1 MIIKKVNIIVFGG
14 LKDKIISFDKGM
26 NIVYGENEAGKSTI
40 QAFIKIWLY
49 GMSNYK
55 GKDYKQNERLK
66 YMPSTGETI
75 SGELYVEFKNKEY
88 IIRRTFGKS
97 KKEDTSSVIDAITGE
112 EIKYISK
119 EEPGKYFFNI
129 NRATFINTLFI
140 GQLGVEVRKDKE
152 EEIIDKIANSIGI
165 DDGQVSADVALTKL
179 NKYKKSISNVR
190 KNGDLDVLNERYS
203 NLLSERYEAYN
214 LSNHNLD
221 NEELL
226 INMNLEKKSLNNEI
240 NNLEIYKRFLKRT
253 KLKKEFEE
261 ITQYFKKKQE
271 LKNKEKY
278 INKLLTYNDEFINY
292 AFVKELREE
301 YYLYLNILDTSE
313 SEKEEIRQ
321 KEEKLK
327 ELKTPLDKYDY
338 IEQLPENILNILER
352 LKIRREILKEK
363 VDINQSIEN
372 EIDFLN
378 LKERE
383 AEKIVGDALI
393 INDFRE
399 AIENT
404 VNSYEEKLKDLKKI
418 VEDDN
423 RNKNNN
429 NNNTNNN
436 NNNNNVFYGF
446 LLIISILSIILA
458 IASNNIVLS
467 LILYIIFGVSIVFL
481 LINTYFNKGGKNKKI
496 EAIKI
501 DINKIEKDLDYYC
514 NALKIGSYKE
524 LFKKLKIYDDYTK
537 LQNKINEKINEKL
550 SQKELLDLEKAISEY
565 ATVND
570 EIEEYLN
577 ISGTNDLG
585 ELINEVNKYQQLSK
599 GLDILEIEL
608 KNLKIGL
615 EKTKEQLIIRER
627 KIRGKLG
634 SIGFENIN
642 ILGVEDILKELEDKL
657 ELRDEINRDLASV
670 EEAYSVLTKGKD
682 IDLIKKEL
690 GDVIN
695 INFEYSYEN
704 EEEIDSVIKEK
715 NLKLLEVEKSI
726 KDIENEIKNRFN
738 GKRTIPDIEE
748 EIKEV
753 EDEVKEKV
761 KQLRA
766 SSIAIESLQE
776 AYQEIRENFGPILNK
791 NVIDSFSKF
800 TDEKYSD
807 VMVSDNYEMKVRNQN
822 NIMKA
827 DILSNGANDQLNLSL
842 RLAFIDM
849 IFKSKD
855 VSIYLDDAFVQY
867 DNKRLEKTI
876 KCLVNQNFKQCII
889 FTCQN
894 REESILSKNNIEH
907 KYIKLIP

>member
-14 LKDKIISFDKGM
+14 LKDKIINFDNGM
-26 NIVYGENEAGKSTI
+26 NIIYGENEAGKSTI

-49 GMSNYK
+49 GMANYK
-55 GKDYKQNERLK
+55 GKDYKQNDRLK

-75 SGELYVEFKNKEY
+75 SGELYVEFKNKDY

-97 KKEDTSSVIDAITGE
+97 KKEDTSLIIDAITGE
-112 EIKYISK
+112 EINYISK

-140 GQLGVEVRKDKE
+140 SQLGVEVRKDKE

-165 DDGQVSADVALTKL
+165 DDGQVSVEVAIAKL

-190 KNGDLDVLNERYS
+190 KNGYLDVLNERHS

-226 INMNLEKKSLNNEI
+226 INMNLEKKNLNNEI
-240 NNLEIYKRFLKRT
+240 NNLEIYKRFLKKT

-271 LKNKEKY
+271 LKDKEKY
-278 INKLLTYNDEFINY
+278 INKLLTYNDEFINDE
-292 AFVKELREE
+292 FIKELREE
-301 YYLYLNILDTSE
+301 YSLYLNILDTRE
-313 SEKEEIRQ
+313 SEKEDIRE
-321 KEEKLK
+321 KEVKLK
-327 ELKTPLDKYDY
+327 ELKTPLDKYEY

-352 LKIRREILKEK
+352 LNIRREVLKEK
-363 VDINQSIEN
+363 VDLNQSIEN

-378 LKERE
+378 IKERE
-383 AEKIVGDALI
+383 AKKLIGDSLI

-399 AIENT
+399 AIDST
-404 VNSYEEKLKDLKKI
+404 VSSYEEKLKELKGL

-423 RNKNNN
+423 KNK
-429 NNNTNNN
+429 
-436 NNNNNVFYGF
+436 NNNVFYGF
-446 LLIISILSIILA
+446 LLGVSLLSIILR
-458 IASNNIVLS
+458 IASKNIILNI
-467 LILYIIFGVSIVFL
+467 ILYIIFGISILVL
-481 LINTYFNKGGKNKKI
+481 LISIYLNKGGKNKRMDS
-496 EAIKI
+496 IKR

-514 NALKIGSYKE
+514 DILRISSYKE
-524 LFKKLKIYDDYTK
+524 LFKKLKIYDDYIK

-550 SQKELLDLEKAISEY
+550 SQRKLLDLEKSIYEY
-565 ATVND
+565 DVVND

-577 ISGTNDLG
+577 ISGTTDLV
-585 ELINEVNKYQQLSK
+585 ELITEVNKYQEASK

-608 KNLKIGL
+608 KSLKNTL
-615 EKTKEQLIIRER
+615 EKTKEQLEIRER
-627 KIRGKLG
+627 KIREKLAT
-634 SIGFENIN
+634 IGFQNIN
-642 ILGVEDILKELEDKL
+642 ILEVEDILKELEEKL
-657 ELRDEINRDLASV
+657 KLRDEINRNLASV
-670 EEAYSVLTKGKD
+670 EEAYSILTKGKD

-690 GDVIN
+690 SDIIN
-695 INFEYSYEN
+695 VNFRYSYEN

-715 NLKLLEVEKSI
+715 NLRLLEVEKSI

-753 EDEVKEKV
+753 EDEAKKKVKE
-761 KQLRA
+761 LRA

-776 AYQEIRENFGPILNK
+776 AYQEIRNSFGPILNK
-791 NVIDSFSKF
+791 NVIDSFSRF
-800 TDEKYSD
+800 TDGKYSD
-807 VMVSDNYEMKVRNQN
+807 VMVADNYEMKVINEN
-822 NIMKA
+822 NLMKS

-876 KCLVNQNFKQCII
+876 KYLINQNFKQCII
-889 FTCQN
+889 FTCQD
-894 REESILSKNNIEH
+894 REESILSKNNIDH
-907 KYIKLIP
+907 NYIKLIP

>member
-165 DDGQVSADVALTKL
+165 DDGQVSVDVALTKL

-301 YYLYLNILDTSE
+301 YSLYLNILDTSE
-313 SEKEEIRQ
+313 SEKEQIRQ

-383 AEKIVGDALI
+383 AQKIVGNALI

-423 RNKNNN
+423 RNK
-429 NNNTNNN
+429 

-585 ELINEVNKYQQLSK
+585 ELINEVNKYQQSSK

-807 VMVSDNYEMKVRNQN
+807 VMVSDNYEMRVRNQN

-876 KCLVNQNFKQCII
+876 KYLVNQNFKQCII

>member
-1 MIIKKVNIIVFGG
+1 MIIKKVNIIAFGG
-14 LKDKIISFDKGM
+14 LKDKIISFDNGM
-26 NIVYGENEAGKSTI
+26 NIIYGENEAGKSTI

-66 YMPSTGETI
+66 YMPTTGETI
-75 SGELYVEFKNKEY
+75 SGELYVEFKSKDY

-97 KKEDTSSVIDAITGE
+97 KKEDTSLVIDAITGE
-112 EIKYISK
+112 EVNYISK

-165 DDGQVSADVALTKL
+165 DDGQVSVDVAIVKL

-190 KNGDLDVLNERYS
+190 KNGYLDILNERYS

-226 INMNLEKKSLNNEI
+226 INMNLEKKSLNSEI
-240 NNLEIYKRFLKRT
+240 NNLEIYKKFLKKT

-292 AFVKELREE
+292 EFIKELREE
-301 YYLYLNILDTSE
+301 YSLYLSMLDTE
-313 SEKEEIRQ
+313 KLEKEVIQE

-327 ELKTPLDKYDY
+327 ELKIPLDRYDY
-338 IEQLPENILNILER
+338 IEQLPKNVLNILEK
-352 LKIRREILKEK
+352 LNIRKEVLKEK
-363 VDINQSIEN
+363 VDINKSIEN
-372 EIDFLN
+372 EIEFLN
-378 LKERE
+378 LKEQE
-383 AEKIVGDALI
+383 AKKIIGDALI

-399 AIENT
+399 AIGITIN
-404 VNSYEEKLKDLKKI
+404 NYEEKLKELKI
-418 VEDDN
+418 LMEDDN
-423 RNKNNN
+423 RNKSNNL
-429 NNNTNNN
+429 
-436 NNNNNVFYGF
+436 FYGF
-446 LLIISILSIILA
+446 LLVVSLLSIILA
-458 IASNNIVLS
+458 IFVNNNILS
-467 LILYIIFGVSIVFL
+467 VILYMIFSITSLFL
-481 LINTYFNKGGKNKKI
+481 LFNIYINKNGKNKKI
-496 EAIKI
+496 DIIKRE
-501 DINKIEKDLDYYC
+501 INKLEKDLDYYC
-514 NALKIGSYKE
+514 STLKISSYKE

-537 LQNKINEKINEKL
+537 LKIKINEKINEKL
-550 SQKELLDLEKAISEY
+550 SQRELLSLEKAIDEY
-565 ATVND
+565 DIINS
-570 EIEEYLN
+570 EIEGYLN
-577 ISGTNDLG
+577 ISSANNLG
-585 ELINEVNKYQQLSK
+585 ELIDEINKYQEASK

-608 KNLKIGL
+608 KNLKSGL
-615 EKTKEQLIIRER
+615 EKTKEQMEIRER
-627 KIRGKLG
+627 KIRVKLG
-634 SIGFENIN
+634 SIGFENIK
-642 ILGVEDILKELEDKL
+642 LLEVEDILKELEEKL

-670 EEAYSVLTKGKD
+670 EEAYSALTKGKN
-682 IDLIKKEL
+682 IDLIKKDL
-690 GDVIN
+690 SDVIN
-695 INFEYSYEN
+695 IDFKYSYKN
-704 EEEIDSVIKEK
+704 EEEIDSVIKDK
-715 NLKLLEVEKSI
+715 NLRLLEVEKSI

-748 EIKEV
+748 EIKKI
-753 EDEVKEKV
+753 EDETREKV
-761 KQLRA
+761 KELKA
-766 SSIAIESLQE
+766 SSIAMESLQE
-776 AYQEIRENFGPILNK
+776 AYQEIRDNFGPILNK
-791 NVIDSFSKF
+791 GVIDSFGRF
-800 TDEKYSD
+800 TDGKYND
-807 VMVSDNYEMKVRNQN
+807 VMVADNYEMKVRNEN

-867 DNKRLEKTI
+867 DNKRLEKTM
-876 KCLVNQNFKQCII
+876 KYLVNQNFKQCII

-907 KYIKLIP
+907 KYIKLIS

>member
-14 LKDKIISFDKGM
+14 LKDKIISFNNGM
-26 NIVYGENEAGKSTI
+26 NIIYGENEAGKSTI

-97 KKEDTSSVIDAITGE
+97 KKEDTSLVIDAITGE
-112 EIKYISK
+112 EINYISK
-119 EEPGKYFFNI
+119 EDPGKYFFNI

-165 DDGQVSADVALTKL
+165 DDGQVSVDVAIAKL

-190 KNGDLDVLNERYS
+190 KNGYLDLLNERHS

-226 INMNLEKKSLNNEI
+226 INMNLEKKSLNSEI
-240 NNLEIYKRFLKRT
+240 NNLEIYKKFLKKT

-292 AFVKELREE
+292 AFIKELREE
-301 YYLYLNILDTSE
+301 YSLYLNILDTSK
-313 SEKEEIRQ
+313 SEEEAIRE

-327 ELKTPLDKYDY
+327 EIKTPLDKYDY
-338 IEQLPENILNILER
+338 IEQFPKNILNILEK
-352 LKIRREILKEK
+352 LNIRKEVLKEK
-363 VDINQSIEN
+363 VDINQSIEK

-378 LKERE
+378 LKEKE
-383 AEKIVGDALI
+383 AKKIIGDALI

-404 VNSYEEKLKDLKKI
+404 VNSYEEKLKELKNL
-418 VEDDN
+418 VEDH
-423 RNKNNN
+423 NK
-429 NNNTNNN
+429 
-436 NNNNNVFYGF
+436 NNNVFYGF
-446 LLIISILSIILA
+446 LLGISLLSIILA
-458 IASNNIVLS
+458 IASKNIILS
-467 LILYIIFGVSIVFL
+467 LILYIIFGVSILFL
-481 LINTYFNKGGKNKKI
+481 LINIYLSKVRKNKKI
-496 EAIKI
+496 ESIKI
-501 DINKIEKDLDYYC
+501 DINKIEKDLNYYC
-514 NALKIGSYKE
+514 NVLKISSYKE
-524 LFKKLKIYDDYTK
+524 LFKKLKIYDDYIK

-550 SQKELLDLEKAISEY
+550 SQRELLELEKAIDEY
-565 ATVND
+565 GIINA
-570 EIEEYLN
+570 EIEGYLN
-577 ISGTNDLG
+577 ISGANNLG
-585 ELINEVNKYQQLSK
+585 ELITEVNKYQEASK

-615 EKTKEQLIIRER
+615 EKTKEQLVIKER
-627 KIRGKLG
+627 KIREKLC

-642 ILGVEDILKELEDKL
+642 VLEVEDILKELEEKL
-657 ELRDEINRDLASV
+657 NLRDEINRDLASV
-670 EEAYSVLTKGKD
+670 EEAYSVLTKGKN

-690 GDVIN
+690 EDVIN
-695 INFEYSYEN
+695 INFKYSYKN

-715 NLKLLEVEKSI
+715 NLRLLEVEKSI
-726 KDIENEIKNRFN
+726 KDIENEIKSRFN

-761 KQLRA
+761 KELRA
-766 SSIAIESLQE
+766 SSFAIESLQE
-776 AYQEIRENFGPILNK
+776 AYQEIRDNFGPILNK
-791 NVIDSFSKF
+791 NVIDSFSRF
-800 TDEKYSD
+800 TDGKYSD
-807 VMVSDNYEMKVRNQN
+807 VMVADNYEMKVRNES

-876 KCLVNQNFKQCII
+876 KYLVNQNFKQCII

>member
-14 LKDKIISFDKGM
+14 LKDKIINFDNGM
-26 NIVYGENEAGKSTI
+26 NIIYGENEAGKSTI

-49 GMSNYK
+49 GMANYK
-55 GKDYKQNERLK
+55 GKDYKQNDRLK

-75 SGELYVEFKNKEY
+75 SGELYVEFKNKDY

-97 KKEDTSSVIDAITGE
+97 KKEDTSLIIDAITGE
-112 EIKYISK
+112 EINYISK

-140 GQLGVEVRKDKE
+140 SQLGVEVRKDKE
-152 EEIIDKIANSIGI
+152 EEIIDKIANSTGI
-165 DDGQVSADVALTKL
+165 DDGQVSVEVAIAKL

-190 KNGDLDVLNERYS
+190 KNGYLDVLNERHS

-226 INMNLEKKSLNNEI
+226 INMNLEKKNLNNEI
-240 NNLEIYKRFLKRT
+240 NNLEIYKRFLKKT

-271 LKNKEKY
+271 LKDKEKY
-278 INKLLTYNDEFINY
+278 INKLLTYNDEFINDE
-292 AFVKELREE
+292 FIKELREE
-301 YYLYLNILDTSE
+301 YSLYLNILDTRE
-313 SEKEEIRQ
+313 SEKEDIRE
-321 KEEKLK
+321 KEVKLK
-327 ELKTPLDKYDY
+327 ELKTPLDKYEY

-352 LKIRREILKEK
+352 LNIRREVLKEK
-363 VDINQSIEN
+363 VDLNQSIEN

-378 LKERE
+378 IKERE
-383 AEKIVGDALI
+383 AKKLIGDSLI

-399 AIENT
+399 AIDST
-404 VNSYEEKLKDLKKI
+404 VSSYEEKLKELKGL

-423 RNKNNN
+423 KNK
-429 NNNTNNN
+429 
-436 NNNNNVFYGF
+436 NNNVFYGF
-446 LLIISILSIILA
+446 LLGVSLLSIILR
-458 IASNNIVLS
+458 IASKNIILNI
-467 LILYIIFGVSIVFL
+467 ILYIIFGISILVL
-481 LINTYFNKGGKNKKI
+481 LISIYLNKGGKNKRMDS
-496 EAIKI
+496 IKR

-514 NALKIGSYKE
+514 DILRISSYKE
-524 LFKKLKIYDDYTK
+524 LFKKLKIYDDYIK

-550 SQKELLDLEKAISEY
+550 SQRKLLDLEKSIYEY
-565 ATVND
+565 DVVND

-577 ISGTNDLG
+577 ISGTTDLV
-585 ELINEVNKYQQLSK
+585 ELITEVNKYQEASK

-608 KNLKIGL
+608 KSLKNTL
-615 EKTKEQLIIRER
+615 EKTKEQLEIRER
-627 KIRGKLG
+627 KIREKLAT
-634 SIGFENIN
+634 IGFQNIN
-642 ILGVEDILKELEDKL
+642 ILEVEDILKELEEKL
-657 ELRDEINRDLASV
+657 KLRDEINRNLASV
-670 EEAYSVLTKGKD
+670 EEAYSILTKGKD

-690 GDVIN
+690 SDIIN
-695 INFEYSYEN
+695 VNFRYSYEN

-715 NLKLLEVEKSI
+715 NLRLLEVEKSI

-753 EDEVKEKV
+753 EDEAKKKVKE
-761 KQLRA
+761 LRA

-776 AYQEIRENFGPILNK
+776 AYQEIRNSFGPILNK
-791 NVIDSFSKF
+791 NVIDSFSRF
-800 TDEKYSD
+800 TDGKYSD
-807 VMVSDNYEMKVRNQN
+807 VMVADNYEMKVINEN
-822 NIMKA
+822 NLMKS
-827 DILSNGANDQLNLSL
+827 DILSNGANDHLNLSL

-876 KCLVNQNFKQCII
+876 KYLINQNFKQCII
-889 FTCQN
+889 FTCQD
-894 REESILSKNNIEH
+894 REESILSKNNIDH
-907 KYIKLIP
+907 NYIKLIP

>member
-165 DDGQVSADVALTKL
+165 DDGQVSVDVALIKL

-301 YYLYLNILDTSE
+301 YSLYLNILDTSK

-383 AEKIVGDALI
+383 AQKIVGNALI

-423 RNKNNN
+423 RNKK
-429 NNNTNNN
+429 N

-514 NALKIGSYKE
+514 NVLKIGSYKE

-585 ELINEVNKYQQLSK
+585 ELINEVNKYQQSSK

-807 VMVSDNYEMKVRNQN
+807 VMVSDNYEMRVRNQN

-876 KCLVNQNFKQCII
+876 KYLVNQNFKQCII

>member
-14 LKDKIISFDKGM
+14 LKDKIISFDNGM

-66 YMPSTGETI
+66 YTPSTGETI
-75 SGELYVEFKNKEY
+75 SGELYVEFKNKDY

-97 KKEDTSSVIDAITGE
+97 KKEDTSLVIDAITGE
-112 EIKYISK
+112 EINYISK

-140 GQLGVEVRKDKE
+140 SQLGVEVRKDKE

-165 DDGQVSADVALTKL
+165 DDGQVSVEVAIAKL

-190 KNGDLDVLNERYS
+190 KNGYLDVLNERHS

-226 INMNLEKKSLNNEI
+226 INMNLEKKSLNSEI
-240 NNLEIYKRFLKRT
+240 SNLEIYKKFLKKT

-278 INKLLTYNDEFINY
+278 ISKLLTYNDEFINY
-292 AFVKELREE
+292 EFIKELREE
-301 YYLYLNILDTSE
+301 HSLYLSILDTE
-313 SEKEEIRQ
+313 ELEKEVIQE

-327 ELKTPLDKYDY
+327 ELKTPLDKYNY
-338 IEQLPENILNILER
+338 IEQLPKNILNILEK
-352 LKIRREILKEK
+352 LNIRREILREK

-378 LKERE
+378 LKEKE
-383 AEKIVGDALI
+383 AKKIIGDALI

-399 AIENT
+399 AIDIT
-404 VNSYEEKLKDLKKI
+404 ISSYEEKLKELKI
-418 VEDDN
+418 LMEDDN
-423 RNKNNN
+423 KNKSNNL
-429 NNNTNNN
+429 
-436 NNNNNVFYGF
+436 FYCF
-446 LLIISILSIILA
+446 LLAISFLSIILA
-458 IASNNIVLS
+458 IFVNNNILS
-467 LILYIIFGVSIVFL
+467 LILYMIFSITSLFL
-481 LINTYFNKGGKNKKI
+481 LFNIYINRDGKNKKI
-496 EAIKI
+496 DTIKR
-501 DINKIEKDLDYYC
+501 DISKVEKDLDYYC
-514 NALKIGSYKE
+514 NILKISSYKE
-524 LFKKLKIYDDYTK
+524 LFKKLKIYDDYIK

-550 SQKELLDLEKAISEY
+550 SQRELLGLEKSIYEY
-565 ATVND
+565 DIINA
-570 EIEEYLN
+570 EIEGYLN
-577 ISGTNDLG
+577 ISGANNLG
-585 ELINEVNKYQQLSK
+585 ELIAEINKYQEASK

-608 KNLKIGL
+608 KNLKSGI
-615 EKTKEQLIIRER
+615 EKIKEQMEIRER
-627 KIRGKLG
+627 KIRAKLE
-634 SIGFENIN
+634 SMGFENIK
-642 ILGVEDILKELEDKL
+642 ILEVEGILNELENKL
-657 ELRDEINRDLASV
+657 KLRDEINRDLASV
-670 EEAYSVLTKGKD
+670 EEAYFALTKGKN
-682 IDLIKKEL
+682 IDLIKKDL
-690 GDVIN
+690 SDIIN
-695 INFEYSYEN
+695 IDFKYSYKN
-704 EEEIDSVIKEK
+704 EEEIDSVIKDK
-715 NLKLLEVEKSI
+715 NLRLLEVEKSI
-726 KDIENEIKNRFN
+726 KDVENEIKNRFN

-748 EIKEV
+748 EIKKI
-753 EDEVKEKV
+753 EDEAKEKV
-761 KQLRA
+761 KELRA
-766 SSIAIESLQE
+766 SSLAIESLQE
-776 AYQEIRENFGPILNK
+776 AYQEIRDNFGPILNK
-791 NVIDSFSKF
+791 NVIDSFSRF
-800 TDEKYSD
+800 TDEKYTD
-807 VMVSDNYEMKVRNQN
+807 VMVADNYEMKVRNKN
-822 NIMKA
+822 NIMNS

-876 KCLVNQNFKQCII
+876 KYLVNQNFKQCII
-889 FTCQN
+889 FTCQD
-894 REESILSKNNIEH
+894 REESILAKDNIEH
-907 KYIKLIP
+907 KYIKLIS

>member
-423 RNKNNN
+423 RNKK
-429 NNNTNNN
+429 NNN

-876 KCLVNQNFKQCII
+876 KYLVNQNFKQCII

>member
-429 NNNTNNN
+429 NNN
-436 NNNNNVFYGF
+436 VFYGF

-585 ELINEVNKYQQLSK
+585 ELINEVNKYQQSSK

-807 VMVSDNYEMKVRNQN
+807 VMVSDNYEMKVRNKN

-876 KCLVNQNFKQCII
+876 KYLVNQNFKQCII

>member
-14 LKDKIISFDKGM
+14 LKDKIINFDNGM
-26 NIVYGENEAGKSTI
+26 NIIYGENEAGKSTI

-49 GMSNYK
+49 GMANYK
-55 GKDYKQNERLK
+55 GKDYKQNDRLK

-75 SGELYVEFKNKEY
+75 SGELYVEFKNKDY

-97 KKEDTSSVIDAITGE
+97 KKEDTSLIIDAITGE
-112 EIKYISK
+112 EINYISK

-140 GQLGVEVRKDKE
+140 SQLGVEVRKDKE
-152 EEIIDKIANSIGI
+152 GEIIDKIANSVGI
-165 DDGQVSADVALTKL
+165 DDGQVSLEVAIEKL
-179 NKYKKSISNVR
+179 NKYKKYISNVR
-190 KNGDLDVLNERYS
+190 KNGCLDVLNERYS

-226 INMNLEKKSLNNEI
+226 INMNLEKKNLNNEI
-240 NNLEIYKRFLKRT
+240 NNLEIYKRFLKKT

-271 LKNKEKY
+271 LKDKEKY
-278 INKLLTYNDEFINY
+278 INKLLTYNDEFINDE
-292 AFVKELREE
+292 FIKELREE
-301 YYLYLNILDTSE
+301 YSLYLNILDTSE
-313 SEKEEIRQ
+313 SEKEDIRE
-321 KEEKLK
+321 KEVKLK
-327 ELKTPLDKYDY
+327 ELKTPLDKYEY

-352 LKIRREILKEK
+352 LNIRREVLKEK
-363 VDINQSIEN
+363 VDLNQSIEN

-378 LKERE
+378 IKERE
-383 AEKIVGDALI
+383 AKKLIGDSLI

-399 AIENT
+399 VIDST
-404 VNSYEEKLKDLKKI
+404 VSSYEEKLKELKGL

-423 RNKNNN
+423 KNK
-429 NNNTNNN
+429 
-436 NNNNNVFYGF
+436 NNNVFYGF
-446 LLIISILSIILA
+446 LLGVSLLSIILR
-458 IASNNIVLS
+458 IASKNIKLNI
-467 LILYIIFGVSIVFL
+467 ILYLIFGISILVL
-481 LINTYFNKGGKNKKI
+481 LISIYLNKSGKNKMMDS
-496 EAIKI
+496 IKR

-514 NALKIGSYKE
+514 DILRISSYKE
-524 LFKKLKIYDDYTK
+524 LFKKLKIYDDYIK

-550 SQKELLDLEKAISEY
+550 SQRKLLDLEKSIYEY
-565 ATVND
+565 DVVND

-577 ISGTNDLG
+577 ISGTTDLV
-585 ELINEVNKYQQLSK
+585 ELITEVNKYQEASK

-608 KNLKIGL
+608 KNLKNTL
-615 EKTKEQLIIRER
+615 EKTKEQLEIRER
-627 KIRGKLG
+627 KIREKLAT
-634 SIGFENIN
+634 IGFENIN
-642 ILGVEDILKELEDKL
+642 ILEVEDILKELEEKL
-657 ELRDEINRDLASV
+657 KLRDEINRNLASV
-670 EEAYSVLTKGKD
+670 EEAYSILTKGKD

-690 GDVIN
+690 SDIIN
-695 INFEYSYEN
+695 VNFRYSYEN

-715 NLKLLEVEKSI
+715 NLRLLEVEKSI

-753 EDEVKEKV
+753 EDEAKKKVKE
-761 KQLRA
+761 LRA

-776 AYQEIRENFGPILNK
+776 AYQEIRNSFGPILNK
-791 NVIDSFSKF
+791 NVIDSFSRF
-800 TDEKYSD
+800 TDGKYSD
-807 VMVSDNYEMKVRNQN
+807 VMVADNYEMKVRNEN
-822 NIMKA
+822 NLMKS

-876 KCLVNQNFKQCII
+876 KYLINQNFKQCII
-889 FTCQN
+889 FTCQD
-894 REESILSKNNIEH
+894 REESILSKNNIDH
-907 KYIKLIP
+907 NYIKLIP

>member
-1 MIIKKVNIIVFGG
+1 MIIKKVNIVVFGG
-14 LKDKIISFDKGM
+14 LKDKIINFDNGM
-26 NIVYGENEAGKSTI
+26 NIIYGENEAGKSTI

-49 GMSNYK
+49 GMANYK
-55 GKDYKQNERLK
+55 GKDYKQNDRLK

-75 SGELYVEFKNKEY
+75 SGELYVEFKNKDY

-97 KKEDTSSVIDAITGE
+97 KKEDTSLIIDAITGE
-112 EIKYISK
+112 EINYISK

-140 GQLGVEVRKDKE
+140 SQLGVEVRKDKE
-152 EEIIDKIANSIGI
+152 GEIIDKIANSVGI
-165 DDGQVSADVALTKL
+165 DDGQVSLEVAIEKL

-190 KNGDLDVLNERYS
+190 KNGCLDVLNERYS

-226 INMNLEKKSLNNEI
+226 INMNLEKKNLNNEI
-240 NNLEIYKRFLKRT
+240 NNLEIYKRFLKKT

-271 LKNKEKY
+271 LKDKEKY
-278 INKLLTYNDEFINY
+278 INKLLTYNDEFINDE
-292 AFVKELREE
+292 FIKELREE
-301 YYLYLNILDTSE
+301 YSLYLNILDTSE
-313 SEKEEIRQ
+313 SEKEDIRE
-321 KEEKLK
+321 KEVKLK
-327 ELKTPLDKYDY
+327 ELKTPLDKYEY

-352 LKIRREILKEK
+352 LNIRREVLKEK
-363 VDINQSIEN
+363 VDLNQSIEN

-378 LKERE
+378 IKERE
-383 AEKIVGDALI
+383 AKKLIGDSLI

-399 AIENT
+399 VIDST
-404 VNSYEEKLKDLKKI
+404 VSSYEEKLKELKGL

-423 RNKNNN
+423 KNK
-429 NNNTNNN
+429 
-436 NNNNNVFYGF
+436 NNNVFYGF
-446 LLIISILSIILA
+446 LLGVSLLSIILR
-458 IASNNIVLS
+458 IASKNIKLNI
-467 LILYIIFGVSIVFL
+467 ILYLIFGISILVL
-481 LINTYFNKGGKNKKI
+481 LISIYLNKSGKNKRMDS
-496 EAIKI
+496 IKR

-514 NALKIGSYKE
+514 DILRISSYKE
-524 LFKKLKIYDDYTK
+524 LFKKLKIYDDYIK

-550 SQKELLDLEKAISEY
+550 SQRKLLDLEKSIYEY
-565 ATVND
+565 DVVND

-577 ISGTNDLG
+577 ISGTTDLV
-585 ELINEVNKYQQLSK
+585 ELITEVNKYQEASK

-608 KNLKIGL
+608 KNLKNTL
-615 EKTKEQLIIRER
+615 EKTKEQLEIRER
-627 KIRGKLG
+627 KIREKLAT
-634 SIGFENIN
+634 IGFKNIN
-642 ILGVEDILKELEDKL
+642 ILEVEDILKELEEKL
-657 ELRDEINRDLASV
+657 KLRDEINRNLASV
-670 EEAYSVLTKGKD
+670 EEAYSILTKGKD

-690 GDVIN
+690 SDIIN
-695 INFEYSYEN
+695 VNFRYSYEN

-715 NLKLLEVEKSI
+715 NLRLLEVEKSI

-753 EDEVKEKV
+753 EDEAKKKVKE
-761 KQLRA
+761 LRA

-776 AYQEIRENFGPILNK
+776 AYQEIRNSFGPILNK
-791 NVIDSFSKF
+791 NVIDSFSRF
-800 TDEKYSD
+800 TDGKYSD
-807 VMVSDNYEMKVRNQN
+807 VMVADNYEMKVRNEN
-822 NIMKA
+822 NLMKS

-876 KCLVNQNFKQCII
+876 KYLINQNFKQCII
-889 FTCQN
+889 FTCQD
-894 REESILSKNNIEH
+894 REESILSKNNIDH
-907 KYIKLIP
+907 NYIKLIP

>member
-165 DDGQVSADVALTKL
+165 DDGQVSVDVALTKL

-301 YYLYLNILDTSE
+301 YSLYLNILDTSE

-383 AEKIVGDALI
+383 VQKIVGDALI

-423 RNKNNN
+423 RNKK
-429 NNNTNNN
+429 N

-585 ELINEVNKYQQLSK
+585 ELINEVNKYQQSSK
-599 GLDILEIEL
+599 ELDILEIEL

-776 AYQEIRENFGPILNK
+776 AYQDIRENFGPILNK

-876 KCLVNQNFKQCII
+876 KYLVNQNFKQYII

>member
-1 MIIKKVNIIVFGG
+1 MIIKKVNIISFGG
-14 LKDKIISFDKGM
+14 LKDKIISFDNGI
-26 NIVYGENEAGKSTI
+26 NIIYGENEVGKSTI

-66 YMPSTGETI
+66 YMPSTGEII
-75 SGELYVEFKNKEY
+75 SGELYLEFKNKDY

-97 KKEDTSSVIDAITGE
+97 KKEDTSLVIDAITGE
-112 EIKYISK
+112 EINYISNV
-119 EEPGKYFFNI
+119 EPGKYFFNI

-165 DDGQVSADVALTKL
+165 DDGQVSVEVAVSKL

-190 KNGDLDVLNERYS
+190 KNGCLDILNERHS

-226 INMNLEKKSLNNEI
+226 INMNLEKNNLNSEI
-240 NNLEIYKRFLKRT
+240 NNLEIYKRFLKKT

-292 AFVKELREE
+292 AFINELREE
-301 YYLYLNILDTSE
+301 YYLYLNILDTSK
-313 SEKEEIRQ
+313 SEKEDIIE
-321 KEEKLK
+321 KEAKLK
-327 ELKTPLDKYDY
+327 ELKIPLNKYKY
-338 IEQLPENILNILER
+338 IEKLPKNILNVLER
-352 LKIRREILKEK
+352 LNIRREVLKEK
-363 VDINQSIEN
+363 IDINKSIEN

-378 LKERE
+378 FKERE
-383 AEKIVGDALI
+383 AKKIIGDALI
-393 INDFRE
+393 INDFRGE
-399 AIENT
+399 IDST
-404 VNSYEEKLKDLKKI
+404 VNSYEEKLKELKGL
-418 VEDDN
+418 VEND
-423 RNKNNN
+423 NKNNN
-429 NNNTNNN
+429 L
-436 NNNNNVFYGF
+436 FYGF
-446 LLIISILSIILA
+446 LLTISLLFIILG
-458 IASNNIVLS
+458 IYLKNEILS
-467 LILYIIFGVSIVFL
+467 LILYIIFGISILFL
-481 LINTYFNKGGKNKKI
+481 LISIYFNNYRKNKR
-496 EAIKI
+496 I
-501 DINKIEKDLDYYC
+501 DSVKKNINKIEKDLDYYC
-514 NALKIGSYKE
+514 NILKISSYRE
-524 LFKKLKIYDDYTK
+524 FFKKLKIYDDYIK

-550 SQKELLDLEKAISEY
+550 SQRELLNLEKAIDEY
-565 ATVND
+565 DLVNA
-570 EIEEYLN
+570 EVEGYLN
-577 ISGTNDLG
+577 ISGKNDLVD
-585 ELINEVNKYQQLSK
+585 LITEVNKYQEVSK

-608 KNLKIGL
+608 KNLKIAL
-615 EKTKEQLIIRER
+615 EKTKEQLAIRER
-627 KIRGKLG
+627 KIRGKLS

-642 ILGVEDILKELEDKL
+642 ILEVEDILKELEEKL
-657 ELRDEINRDLASV
+657 ELRDEINRNLASV
-670 EEAYSVLTKGKD
+670 EEAYSILTKGKD

-690 GDVIN
+690 SDVIN
-695 INFEYSYEN
+695 LDFRYSYEN

-715 NLKLLEVEKSI
+715 NLKLLEVEKYI

-748 EIKEV
+748 EIKSV
-753 EDEVKEKV
+753 EDKAKEKL
-761 KQLRA
+761 KELRA

-776 AYQEIRENFGPILNK
+776 AYQEIRDNFGPMLNK
-791 NVIDSFSKF
+791 NVINSFSRF
-800 TDEKYSD
+800 TDGKYSD
-807 VMVSDNYEMKVRNQN
+807 VMVADNYEMKVRNQN

-827 DILSNGANDQLNLSL
+827 DILSNGTNDQLNLSL

-876 KCLVNQNFKQCII
+876 KYLVNQNFKQCFI
-889 FTCQN
+889 FTCQD
-894 REESILSKNNIEH
+894 REENILLKNKIEH

>member
-165 DDGQVSADVALTKL
+165 DDGQVSVDVALTKL

-301 YYLYLNILDTSE
+301 YSLYLNILDTSE

-383 AEKIVGDALI
+383 AQKIVGDALI

-429 NNNTNNN
+429 
-436 NNNNNVFYGF
+436 VFYGF
-446 LLIISILSIILA
+446 LLIISILSIIILSIILA

-467 LILYIIFGVSIVFL
+467 LILYIIFGVSTVFL
-481 LINTYFNKGGKNKKI
+481 LINIYFNKGGKNKKI
-496 EAIKI
+496 ESIKM
-501 DINKIEKDLDYYC
+501 DINNIEKDLDYYC

-565 ATVND
+565 AAVND

-585 ELINEVNKYQQLSK
+585 ELITEVNKYQQSFK

-608 KNLKIGL
+608 KNLKSAL

-738 GKRTIPDIEE
+738 GRRTIPDIEE

-876 KCLVNQNFKQCII
+876 KYLVNQNFKQCII

>member
-14 LKDKIISFDKGM
+14 LKDKIINFDNGM
-26 NIVYGENEAGKSTI
+26 NIIYGENEAGKSTI

-49 GMSNYK
+49 GMANYK
-55 GKDYKQNERLK
+55 GKDYKQNDRLK

-75 SGELYVEFKNKEY
+75 SGELYVEFKNKDY

-97 KKEDTSSVIDAITGE
+97 KKEDTSLIIDAITGE
-112 EIKYISK
+112 EINYISK

-140 GQLGVEVRKDKE
+140 SQLGVEVRKDKE

-165 DDGQVSADVALTKL
+165 DDGQVSVEVAIAKL

-190 KNGDLDVLNERYS
+190 KNGYLDVLNERHS

-226 INMNLEKKSLNNEI
+226 INMNLEKKNLNNEI
-240 NNLEIYKRFLKRT
+240 NNLEIYKRFLKKT

-271 LKNKEKY
+271 LKDKEKY
-278 INKLLTYNDEFINY
+278 INKLLTYNDEFINDE
-292 AFVKELREE
+292 FIKELREE
-301 YYLYLNILDTSE
+301 YSLYLNILDTRE
-313 SEKEEIRQ
+313 SEKEDIRE
-321 KEEKLK
+321 KEVKLK
-327 ELKTPLDKYDY
+327 ELKTPLDKYEY

-352 LKIRREILKEK
+352 LNIRREVLKEK
-363 VDINQSIEN
+363 VDLNQSIEN

-378 LKERE
+378 IKERE
-383 AEKIVGDALI
+383 AKKLIGDSLI

-399 AIENT
+399 AIDST
-404 VNSYEEKLKDLKKI
+404 VSSYEEKLKELKGL

-423 RNKNNN
+423 KNK
-429 NNNTNNN
+429 
-436 NNNNNVFYGF
+436 NNNVFYGF
-446 LLIISILSIILA
+446 LLGVSLLSIILR
-458 IASNNIVLS
+458 IASKNIILNI
-467 LILYIIFGVSIVFL
+467 ILYIIFGISILVL
-481 LINTYFNKGGKNKKI
+481 LISIYLNKGGKNKRMDS
-496 EAIKI
+496 IKR

-514 NALKIGSYKE
+514 DILRISSYKE
-524 LFKKLKIYDDYTK
+524 LFKKLKIYDDYIK

-550 SQKELLDLEKAISEY
+550 SQRKLLDLEKSIYEY
-565 ATVND
+565 DVVND

-577 ISGTNDLG
+577 ISGTTDLV
-585 ELINEVNKYQQLSK
+585 ELITEVNKYQEASK

-608 KNLKIGL
+608 KSLKNTL
-615 EKTKEQLIIRER
+615 EKTKEQLEIRER
-627 KIRGKLG
+627 KIREKLAT
-634 SIGFENIN
+634 IGFQNIN
-642 ILGVEDILKELEDKL
+642 ILEVEDILKELEEKL
-657 ELRDEINRDLASV
+657 KLRDEINRNLASV
-670 EEAYSVLTKGKD
+670 EEAYSILTKGKD

-690 GDVIN
+690 SDIIN
-695 INFEYSYEN
+695 VNFRYSYEN

-715 NLKLLEVEKSI
+715 NLRLLEVEKSI

-753 EDEVKEKV
+753 EDEAKKKVKE
-761 KQLRA
+761 LRA

-776 AYQEIRENFGPILNK
+776 AYQEIRNSFGPILNK
-791 NVIDSFSKF
+791 NVIDSFSRF
-800 TDEKYSD
+800 TDGKYSD
-807 VMVSDNYEMKVRNQN
+807 VMVADNYEMKVINEN
-822 NIMKA
+822 NLIKS

-876 KCLVNQNFKQCII
+876 KYLINQNFKQCII
-889 FTCQN
+889 FTCQD
-894 REESILSKNNIEH
+894 REESILSKNNIDH
-907 KYIKLIP
+907 NYIKLIP

>member
-429 NNNTNNN
+429 NNN
-436 NNNNNVFYGF
+436 NNVFYGF

-585 ELINEVNKYQQLSK
+585 ELINEVNKYQQSSK

-807 VMVSDNYEMKVRNQN
+807 VMVSDNYEMKVRNEN
-822 NIMKA
+822 SIMKA

-876 KCLVNQNFKQCII
+876 KYLVNENFKQCII

>member
-165 DDGQVSADVALTKL
+165 DDGQVSVDVALTKL

-301 YYLYLNILDTSE
+301 YSLYLNILDTSE

-383 AEKIVGDALI
+383 AQKIVGDALI

-423 RNKNNN
+423 RNKK
-429 NNNTNNN
+429 NNN

-467 LILYIIFGVSIVFL
+467 LILYIILGVSIVFL

-585 ELINEVNKYQQLSK
+585 ELINEVNKYQQSSK

-876 KCLVNQNFKQCII
+876 KYLVNQNFKQCII

>member
-1 MIIKKVNIIVFGG
+1 MIIKKVNIISFGG
-14 LKDKIISFDKGM
+14 LKDKIISFDNGI
-26 NIVYGENEAGKSTI
+26 NIIYGENEVGKSTI

-66 YMPSTGETI
+66 YMPSTGEII
-75 SGELYVEFKNKEY
+75 SGELYLEFKNKDY

-97 KKEDTSSVIDAITGE
+97 KKEDTSLVIDAITGE
-112 EIKYISK
+112 EINYIANV
-119 EEPGKYFFNI
+119 EPGKYFFDI
-129 NRATFINTLFI
+129 NRVTFINTLFI

-165 DDGQVSADVALTKL
+165 DDGQVSVEVAVSKL

-190 KNGDLDVLNERYS
+190 KNGCLDILNERYS

-226 INMNLEKKSLNNEI
+226 INMNLEKNNLNSEI
-240 NNLEIYKRFLKRT
+240 NNLEIYKRFLKKT

-292 AFVKELREE
+292 AFINELREE
-301 YYLYLNILDTSE
+301 YYLYLNILDTSK
-313 SEKEEIRQ
+313 SEKEDIIE
-321 KEEKLK
+321 KEAKLK
-327 ELKTPLDKYDY
+327 ELKIPLNKYKY
-338 IEQLPENILNILER
+338 IEELPKNILNVLER
-352 LKIRREILKEK
+352 LNVRREVLKEK
-363 VDINQSIEN
+363 VDINKSIEN

-378 LKERE
+378 FKERE
-383 AEKIVGDALI
+383 AKKIIGDALI
-393 INDFRE
+393 INDFRGE
-399 AIENT
+399 IDST
-404 VNSYEEKLKDLKKI
+404 VNSYEEKLKELKGL
-418 VEDDN
+418 VEND
-423 RNKNNN
+423 NKNNN
-429 NNNTNNN
+429 L
-436 NNNNNVFYGF
+436 FYGF
-446 LLIISILSIILA
+446 LLTISLLFIILG
-458 IASNNIVLS
+458 IYLKNRILS
-467 LILYIIFGVSIVFL
+467 LILYIIFGISILFL
-481 LINTYFNKGGKNKKI
+481 LISIYFNNYRKNKR
-496 EAIKI
+496 I
-501 DINKIEKDLDYYC
+501 DSVKKNINKIEKDLDYYC
-514 NALKIGSYKE
+514 NILKISSYRE
-524 LFKKLKIYDDYTK
+524 FFKKLKIYDDYIK

-550 SQKELLDLEKAISEY
+550 SQRELLNLEKAIGEY
-565 ATVND
+565 DLVNA
-570 EIEEYLN
+570 EVEGYLN
-577 ISGTNDLG
+577 ISGTNDLVD
-585 ELINEVNKYQQLSK
+585 LITEVNKYQEVSK
-599 GLDILEIEL
+599 DLDILEIEL
-608 KNLKIGL
+608 KNLKIAL
-615 EKTKEQLIIRER
+615 EKTKEQLAIRER
-627 KIRGKLG
+627 KIRGKLS

-642 ILGVEDILKELEDKL
+642 ILEVEDILKELEEKL
-657 ELRDEINRDLASV
+657 EFRDEINRNLASV
-670 EEAYSVLTKGKD
+670 EEAYSILTKGKD

-690 GDVIN
+690 SDVIN
-695 INFEYSYEN
+695 LDFRYSYEN

-715 NLKLLEVEKSI
+715 NLKLLEVEKYI

-748 EIKEV
+748 EIKSV
-753 EDEVKEKV
+753 EDKAKEKL
-761 KQLRA
+761 KELRA

-776 AYQEIRENFGPILNK
+776 AYQEIRDNFGPMLNK
-791 NVIDSFSKF
+791 NVINSFSRF
-800 TDEKYSD
+800 TDGKYSD
-807 VMVSDNYEMKVRNQN
+807 VMVADNYEMKVRNQN

-827 DILSNGANDQLNLSL
+827 DILSNGTNDQLNLSL

-876 KCLVNQNFKQCII
+876 KYLVNQNFKQCFI
-889 FTCQN
+889 FTCQD
-894 REESILSKNNIEH
+894 REENILLKNKIEH

>member
-423 RNKNNN
+423 RNKK
-429 NNNTNNN
+429 NN

-585 ELINEVNKYQQLSK
+585 ELINEVNKYQQSSK

-876 KCLVNQNFKQCII
+876 KYLVNQNFKQCII